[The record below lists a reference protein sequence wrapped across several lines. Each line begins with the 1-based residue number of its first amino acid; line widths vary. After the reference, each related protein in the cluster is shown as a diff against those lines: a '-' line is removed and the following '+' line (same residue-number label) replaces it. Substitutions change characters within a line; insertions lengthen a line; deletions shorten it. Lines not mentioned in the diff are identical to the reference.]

1 MTAILQELAV
11 GDEKTYSILTKDGLV
26 GKIFSSESEARLYAA
41 SASIELSGVSVFSP
55 SDFELRLL

>member
-1 MTAILQELAV
+1 MNAILQELAV

-41 SASIELSGVSVFSP
+41 SASIELSGVST
-55 SDFELRLL
+55 L